1 MRPKYLFL
9 GMVETKAQEFSQGLP
24 NLFVLCVCPHGSGG
38 DSYGA
43 GRIKDISFFWTA
55 CFSRTDVIFGLICLT
70 SHLGFCKSAFHC
82 IGVEECR
89 HVIHPEA
96 GFQDSILLKRE

>member
-24 NLFVLCVCPHGSGG
+24 NLFVLCVCPLGSGG

-55 CFSRTDVIFGLICLT
+55 CFFAHGCNIWIDMLDKPFGVL
-70 SHLGFCKSAFHC
+70 
-82 IGVEECR
+82 
-89 HVIHPEA
+89 
-96 GFQDSILLKRE
+96 

>member
-1 MRPKYLFL
+1 MRPKYLIL

-43 GRIKDISFFWTA
+43 GRIKDISFFGLRV
-55 CFSRTDVIFGLICLT
+55 CLHTDVIFGLKCLT